1 MTMYELRHSCASI
14 LLSRGES
21 IAAVSQM
28 LGHRSPK
35 TTLQFYARALPK
47 DGERLAAT
55 MDAIVGGPL
64 QAEAGSSP

>member
-28 LGHRSPK
+28 LGHKSAK

-47 DGERLAAT
+47 DSERLADA
-55 MDAIVGGPL
+55 MDGMIDARI
-64 QAEAGSSP
+64 AGR

>member
-1 MTMYELRHSCASI
+1 MTMYELRHACVSL

-28 LGHRSPK
+28 LGHKSAK

-47 DGERLAAT
+47 DLARLAEA
-55 MDAIVGGPL
+55 MDGLLERGRGAR
-64 QAEAGSSP
+64 